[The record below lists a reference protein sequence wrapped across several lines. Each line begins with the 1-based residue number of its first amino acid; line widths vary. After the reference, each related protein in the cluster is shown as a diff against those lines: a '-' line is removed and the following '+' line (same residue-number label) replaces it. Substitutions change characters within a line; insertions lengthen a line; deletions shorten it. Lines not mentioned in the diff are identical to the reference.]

1 MRQTGRPV
9 CRFFYPVET
18 PRRRDCRRG
27 ERLAHILQEELK
39 NTKMKLP
46 ILLTLCLLAGVVN
59 PARPQARRTRTQ
71 AEQTRSA
78 DRERAKREQA
88 VADSLAHL
96 KALRSLD
103 RLDFALEADRLTLRR
118 GRVVF
123 VSSDTNFVTLS
134 GDMATVQVAP
144 FMGRRPQRYRRHHSG
159 RTCLQHSGQN
169 GQAGE
174 YHLFHE
180 RIRAGDLRDAEHP
193 VAGGKQPR
201 VGFDRSQFQLRPDSV
216 DRRAGSAGRI
226 ARVQGQRAVIL
237 RGESCRSRRRVG
249 VCTAVSVEVRI

>member
-46 ILLTLCLLAGVVN
+46 ILLTLCLLAGGVN

-71 AEQTRSA
+71 TEQTRSA

-144 FMGRRPQRYRRHHSG
+144 FMGGGPNGIGGITLEGHASSG
-159 RTCLQHSGQN
+159 GIPP
-169 GQAGE
+169 
-174 YHLFHE
+174 F
-180 RIRAGDLRDAEHP
+180 P
-193 VAGGKQPR
+193 
-201 VGFDRSQFQLRPDSV
+201 
-216 DRRAGSAGRI
+216 
-226 ARVQGQRAVIL
+226 
-237 RGESCRSRRRVG
+237 
-249 VCTAVSVEVRI
+249 

>member
-1 MRQTGRPV
+1 
-9 CRFFYPVET
+9 
-18 PRRRDCRRG
+18 
-27 ERLAHILQEELK
+27 
-39 NTKMKLP
+39 MKLP

-144 FMGRRPQRYRRHHSG
+144 FMGGGPNGIGGITLEGHASNIRVRTDKRGNTTFSMNVFG
-159 RTCLQHSGQN
+159 RGISAT
-169 GQAGE
+169 
-174 YHLFHE
+174 
-180 RIRAGDLRDAEHP
+180 EHP

>member
-103 RLDFALEADRLTLRR
+103 RRRAVFALEADRLTLRR

-144 FMGRRPQRYRRHHSG
+144 FMGGGPNGIGGITLEGHASNIRVRTDKRGNTTFSMNVFG
-159 RTCLQHSGQN
+159 RGISATLS
-169 GQAGE
+169 
-174 YHLFHE
+174 
-180 RIRAGDLRDAEHP
+180 IRLP
-193 VAGGKQPR
+193 
-201 VGFDRSQFQLRPDSV
+201 
-216 DRRAGSAGRI
+216 AGSNRASVSIDPNFSSDRI
-226 ARVQGQRAVIL
+226 QLTGVLVPLDESRVFKGSAL
-237 RGESCRSRRRVG
+237 
-249 VCTAVSVEVRI
+249 

>member
-27 ERLAHILQEELK
+27 DRLAHILQEELK

-46 ILLTLCLLAGVVN
+46 ILLTLCLLAGGVN

-71 AEQTRSA
+71 TEQTRSA

-144 FMGRRPQRYRRHHSG
+144 FKGGGPNGIGGITLEGHASNIRVRTDKRGNTTFSMNVFGRGISA
-159 RTCLQHSGQN
+159 TLS
-169 GQAGE
+169 
-174 YHLFHE
+174 
-180 RIRAGDLRDAEHP
+180 IRLP
-193 VAGGKQPR
+193 
-201 VGFDRSQFQLRPDSV
+201 
-216 DRRAGSAGRI
+216 AGSNRASVSIDPNFSSDRI
-226 ARVQGQRAVIL
+226 QLTGVLVPLDESRVFKGSAL
-237 RGESCRSRRRVG
+237 
-249 VCTAVSVEVRI
+249 

>member
-1 MRQTGRPV
+1 MSGLIGKKIGMTSVFNEEGKNIPCTVIEAGPCVVTQVKT
-9 CRFFYPVET
+9 VEK
-18 PRRRDCRRG
+18 DG
-27 ERLAHILQEELK
+27 YSAVQIAYDDKAEK

-71 AEQTRSA
+71 TEQTRSA

-144 FMGRRPQRYRRHHSG
+144 FMGGGPNGIGGITLEGHASNIRVRTDKRGNTTFSMNVFG
-159 RTCLQHSGQN
+159 RGISATLS
-169 GQAGE
+169 
-174 YHLFHE
+174 
-180 RIRAGDLRDAEHP
+180 IRLP
-193 VAGGKQPR
+193 
-201 VGFDRSQFQLRPDSV
+201 
-216 DRRAGSAGRI
+216 AGSNRASVSIDPNFSSDRI
-226 ARVQGQRAVIL
+226 QLTGVLVPLDESRVFKGSAL
-237 RGESCRSRRRVG
+237 
-249 VCTAVSVEVRI
+249 

>member
-1 MRQTGRPV
+1 
-9 CRFFYPVET
+9 
-18 PRRRDCRRG
+18 
-27 ERLAHILQEELK
+27 
-39 NTKMKLP
+39 MKLP

-134 GDMATVQVAP
+134 GDMTTVQVAP
-144 FMGRRPQRYRRHHSG
+144 FMGGGPNGIGGITLEGHASNIP
-159 RTCLQHSGQN
+159 GQN

>member
-1 MRQTGRPV
+1 
-9 CRFFYPVET
+9 
-18 PRRRDCRRG
+18 
-27 ERLAHILQEELK
+27 
-39 NTKMKLP
+39 MKLP

-103 RLDFALEADRLTLRR
+103 RLDFALTLRR

-134 GDMATVQVAP
+134 GDMTTVQVAP
-144 FMGRRPQRYRRHHSG
+144 FMGGGPNGIGGITLEGHASNIRVRTDKRGNTTFSMNVFG
-159 RTCLQHSGQN
+159 RGISATLS
-169 GQAGE
+169 
-174 YHLFHE
+174 
-180 RIRAGDLRDAEHP
+180 IRLP
-193 VAGGKQPR
+193 
-201 VGFDRSQFQLRPDSV
+201 
-216 DRRAGSAGRI
+216 AGSNRASVSIDPNFSSDRI
-226 ARVQGQRAVIL
+226 QLTGVLVPLDESRVFKGSAL
-237 RGESCRSRRRVG
+237 
-249 VCTAVSVEVRI
+249 

>member
-1 MRQTGRPV
+1 
-9 CRFFYPVET
+9 
-18 PRRRDCRRG
+18 
-27 ERLAHILQEELK
+27 
-39 NTKMKLP
+39 MKLP
-46 ILLTLCLLAGVVN
+46 ILLTLCLLAGGVN

-71 AEQTRSA
+71 TEQTRSA

-144 FMGRRPQRYRRHHSG
+144 FMGGGPNGIGGITLEGHASNIRVRTDKRGNTTFSMNVFG
-159 RTCLQHSGQN
+159 RGISATLS
-169 GQAGE
+169 
-174 YHLFHE
+174 
-180 RIRAGDLRDAEHP
+180 IRLP
-193 VAGGKQPR
+193 
-201 VGFDRSQFQLRPDSV
+201 
-216 DRRAGSAGRI
+216 AGSNRASANPLLPPTEDPMRHLYSACPLLDT
-226 ARVQGQRAVIL
+226 ARWAFSSRWTRL
-237 RGESCRSRRRVG
+237 RNMPAKLTRRVSSTPRLPWN
-249 VCTAVSVEVRI
+249 VL

>member
-1 MRQTGRPV
+1 MDYLRTLGPVHEVSQRGAVRLLERRVPRRSDPSRSEPSMRQTGRPV

-27 ERLAHILQEELK
+27 ERLAYILQEELK

-71 AEQTRSA
+71 TKQTRSA

-134 GDMATVQVAP
+134 GDMTTVQVAP
-144 FMGRRPQRYRRHHSG
+144 FMGGGPNGIGGITLKDMPPTFGSERTSG
-159 RTCLQHSGQN
+159 GIPP
-169 GQAGE
+169 
-174 YHLFHE
+174 F
-180 RIRAGDLRDAEHP
+180 P
-193 VAGGKQPR
+193 
-201 VGFDRSQFQLRPDSV
+201 
-216 DRRAGSAGRI
+216 
-226 ARVQGQRAVIL
+226 
-237 RGESCRSRRRVG
+237 
-249 VCTAVSVEVRI
+249 

>member
-1 MRQTGRPV
+1 
-9 CRFFYPVET
+9 
-18 PRRRDCRRG
+18 
-27 ERLAHILQEELK
+27 
-39 NTKMKLP
+39 MKLP
-46 ILLTLCLLAGVVN
+46 ILLTLCLLAGGVN

-71 AEQTRSA
+71 TEQTRSA

-144 FMGRRPQRYRRHHSG
+144 FMGEAPTVSAASLWKDMPPTFGSERTSG
-159 RTCLQHSGQN
+159 GIPP
-169 GQAGE
+169 
-174 YHLFHE
+174 F
-180 RIRAGDLRDAEHP
+180 P
-193 VAGGKQPR
+193 
-201 VGFDRSQFQLRPDSV
+201 
-216 DRRAGSAGRI
+216 
-226 ARVQGQRAVIL
+226 
-237 RGESCRSRRRVG
+237 
-249 VCTAVSVEVRI
+249 

>member
-46 ILLTLCLLAGVVN
+46 ILLTLCLLAGGVN

-71 AEQTRSA
+71 TEQTRSA

-123 VSSDTNFVTLS
+123 VSSDTNFVK
-134 GDMATVQVAP
+134 VAP
-144 FMGRRPQRYRRHHSG
+144 FKGGGPNGIDGITLEGHASNIRVRTDKRGNTTFSMNVFGRGISA
-159 RTCLQHSGQN
+159 TLS
-169 GQAGE
+169 
-174 YHLFHE
+174 
-180 RIRAGDLRDAEHP
+180 IRLP
-193 VAGGKQPR
+193 
-201 VGFDRSQFQLRPDSV
+201 
-216 DRRAGSAGRI
+216 AGSNRASVSIDPNFSSDRI
-226 ARVQGQRAVIL
+226 QLTGVLVPLDESRVFKGSAL
-237 RGESCRSRRRVG
+237 
-249 VCTAVSVEVRI
+249 